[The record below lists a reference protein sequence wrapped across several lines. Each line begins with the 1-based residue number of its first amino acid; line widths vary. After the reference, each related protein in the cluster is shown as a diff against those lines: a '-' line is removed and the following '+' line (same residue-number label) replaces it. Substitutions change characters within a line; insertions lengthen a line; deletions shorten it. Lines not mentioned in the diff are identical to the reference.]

1 MTLLPGKARIGS
13 NSRGMQMEELTMDQM
28 WQIATDRDLLL
39 SSGSLGDCLLR
50 EVTERA
56 YGDSYT
62 VLHME
67 AVANY
72 YAWEILKSIFP
83 QMFPRLSQKE
93 DHVVGVTLPPGHS
106 VVVKE
111 GGVGI
116 YPSPTTEERERVVR
130 AALRCGLE
138 PTLLDEDEDIEKPGG
153 LVGTV
158 DQFVAFSQEL
168 LADPLRS

>member
-1 MTLLPGKARIGS
+1 
-13 NSRGMQMEELTMDQM
+13 MEDLTMNQM
-28 WQIATDRDLLL
+28 WQIAADRDLLL

-50 EVTERA
+50 EVTERT

-62 VLHME
+62 VMHME

-83 QMFPRLSQKE
+83 QMFPRLSQKD

-106 VVVKE
+106 VVVRD

-116 YPSPTTEERERVVR
+116 SPSPSTRERERVVR
-130 AALRCGLE
+130 TALRCGLE

-158 DQFVAFSQEL
+158 DQFVDFSREL
-168 LADPLRS
+168 LSEGPRDQGES